1 MEEKERKRIHIILH
15 QNQYFLSCIF
25 RSSLSLDL
33 SGSVAITLISVIDY
47 YI

>member
-25 RSSLSLDL
+25 RVVLALAL
-33 SGSVAITLISVIDY
+33 VAV
-47 YI
+47 